1 MREATFADQN
11 NSSTPG
17 IIRLG
22 ELDMP
27 DVAPYGATVVIAL
40 AMWDT
45 AATSFYNATYNQV
58 PPEPSGVLA
67 FVNPTADYTA
77 VPTPVPPALSGWTS
91 DLVLAAIPEPSALA
105 LAGLGAAAW
114 LLLRRRSG

>member
-1 MREATFADQN
+1 MI

-27 DVAPYGATVVIAL
+27 LVAPYGATVVIAL
-40 AMWDT
+40 AMWDN
-45 AATSFYNATYNQV
+45 AATSFDRQV
-58 PPEPSGVLA
+58 LPGTTGVLA

-77 VPTPVPPALSGWTS
+77 VPTPVPPGLSGWTS
-91 DLVLAAIPEPSALA
+91 DLVIAAIPEPSTFALA
-105 LAGLGAAAW
+105 AVGAAAW
-114 LLLRRRSG
+114 LLVRRRSG